1 MTTPPTLNFEE
12 KEGPATHSAGEKPFD
27 DVAFTFQA
35 HWQPHCQVLSLLPA
49 RDLSKGKAATNL
61 IDKLSSS
68 HRTSARKPLALCQS
82 RFTVPSASCSDPRD
96 KEDLSDEGLSA
107 DAPGEE
113 ARPQDLILAV
123 FVVSVVGPS
132 PLADGALNGPD
143 PTTKKSCRPPGQL
156 ERSKVP
162 ITA

>member
-1 MTTPPTLNFEE
+1 MLDYIQEGLYNRSADGSTDEDHFLRVHDEDPSS
-12 KEGPATHSAGEKPFD
+12 KEGPATHSSEEKPFD
-27 DVAFTFQA
+27 DVAFTFKA

-49 RDLSKGKAATNL
+49 RDPSKEKAATNL
-61 IDKLSSS
+61 IDKPSSS

-82 RFTVPSASCSDPRD
+82 RFTVPSASCTDPRD

-113 ARPQDLILAV
+113 ARPKDPILAV

-132 PLADGALNGPD
+132 P
-143 PTTKKSCRPPGQL
+143 
-156 ERSKVP
+156 
-162 ITA
+162 